1 MTSFFNPPEIDNE
14 ILTSFGAVIAAN
26 AERMGDKPALV
37 CGDVTLSW
45 RAFGDQVARVSGAL
59 QARGVQR
66 GDMVASLAENSAAH
80 VVLFAAVVSA
90 GACMVPLPFSA
101 TADALRAMI
110 ADSGAQILFASDTQA
125 GLAAQIGARTVLG
138 LDMVDD
144 WGSNAAP
151 AAPADVRP
159 QDLFNM
165 IYSSGTTGMPKG
177 IIHDHRFRSRQLGRI
192 TRFGLTED
200 ARMLISTPVY
210 SNTTLFGLLPMLT
223 LGATLVIMPKFNVT
237 GFLTL
242 SQDWRVT
249 HTVLVPV
256 QYMRLMNAPEFGQ
269 FDLSSYRC
277 KFSTSAPLPGAL
289 IAKVMERWPG
299 NLIEVY
305 GMTEGGV
312 STALNCGEFPDKW
325 DTVGRA
331 GEGSDLRV
339 IDDQGNELPTG
350 EMGEIVGRSTSM
362 MTGYHNLPD
371 KTAELLWRDEQ
382 GRDFIR
388 SGDMGRID
396 ADGFLQLLDRKKD
409 MIISGGFNIYAADL
423 EAVLRAHSDVA
434 DVAVIAI
441 PSPDWGETPLGFVVL
456 NKGAHISA
464 DDLRIWAN
472 DQLGKTQRLSAIELR
487 DDLPRS
493 DIGKV
498 LKRDLRAPYWPDQ
511 AGA

>member
-151 AAPADVRP
+151 AAPVDVRP

-242 SQDWRVT
+242 SQDWR
-249 HTVLVPV
+249 
-256 QYMRLMNAPEFGQ
+256 
-269 FDLSSYRC
+269 
-277 KFSTSAPLPGAL
+277 
-289 IAKVMERWPG
+289 
-299 NLIEVY
+299 
-305 GMTEGGV
+305 
-312 STALNCGEFPDKW
+312 
-325 DTVGRA
+325 
-331 GEGSDLRV
+331 SDLRV
-339 IDDQGNELPTG
+339 IDDQGNELPAG

-362 MTGYHNLPD
+362 MTAITTCPTKPPNCCGATNRG
-371 KTAELLWRDEQ
+371 A
-382 GRDFIR
+382 
-388 SGDMGRID
+388 
-396 ADGFLQLLDRKKD
+396 
-409 MIISGGFNIYAADL
+409 IS
-423 EAVLRAHSDVA
+423 
-434 DVAVIAI
+434 
-441 PSPDWGETPLGFVVL
+441 
-456 NKGAHISA
+456 SA
-464 DDLRIWAN
+464 RGIWAALMPTVSCN
-472 DQLGKTQRLSAIELR
+472 CWTA
-487 DDLPRS
+487 
-493 DIGKV
+493 
-498 LKRDLRAPYWPDQ
+498 KRI
-511 AGA
+511 